1 MAQQTWVISGKLIVK
16 ESDITGVLTNR
27 PLANAE
33 VEVEASN
40 FGVYASWGT
49 VRTDSEGAFTLRNEK
64 DKSKRKFKVKVRF
77 ADDEIEVNTGALAE
91 LENFFSP
98 KIVVFEHT
106 QEVEGPTINI
116 GTRTFTTGASGE
128 LGIRTNIRQ
137 ATA

>member
-49 VRTDSEGAFTLRNEK
+49 VRTDSEGACTLRNEK
-64 DKSKRKFKVKVRF
+64 DKSKRKL
-77 ADDEIEVNTGALAE
+77 ALITASAT
-91 LENFFSP
+91 LCPLSLARGSLWR
-98 KIVVFEHT
+98 T
-106 QEVEGPTINI
+106 EGS
-116 GTRTFTTGASGE
+116 RRY
-128 LGIRTNIRQ
+128 LD
-137 ATA
+137 

>member
-49 VRTDSEGAFTLRNEK
+49 VRTDSEGACRTQGSTSETWPG
-64 DKSKRKFKVKVRF
+64 S
-77 ADDEIEVNTGALAE
+77 TGR
-91 LENFFSP
+91 P
-98 KIVVFEHT
+98 GRWVT
-106 QEVEGPTINI
+106 QC
-116 GTRTFTTGASGE
+116 R
-128 LGIRTNIRQ
+128 
-137 ATA
+137 